1 MTLGDLIAALLG
13 WLGDFVR
20 FVFSFVPR
28 IAIIRCNQVGV
39 RTVRGEQAERIEPGV
54 WWYWPWCTE
63 IVELYTS
70 RQSFLV
76 PPISVESSDGE
87 KLSIACA
94 VVYRIVDPIRYWI
107 ENFDAD
113 QNMGEVAM
121 AGLREI
127 ATSHKASEL
136 AGGTQE
142 DTRLGSKL
150 ARRMGKDLEPF
161 GVEVL
166 ACRPTDQVRLD
177 FAGRLFGVGEGPRV
191 AIQSTSG

>member
-13 WLGDFVR
+13 WLGDFIQ

-28 IAIIRCNQVGV
+28 IKIVRCNQLGV
-39 RTVRGEQAERIEPGV
+39 RLVRGEAASKVEPGV

-63 IVELYTS
+63 IVELCVA

-76 PPISVESSDGE
+76 PPIAVESADGE

-94 VVYRIVDPIRYWI
+94 VVYQIVDPIRYWV

-113 QNMGEVAM
+113 SNMAEVAM

-127 ATSHKASEL
+127 AQAHKSPEL
-136 AGGTQE
+136 SGGTQE
-142 DTRLGSKL
+142 DTRLGAKL

-161 GVEVL
+161 GVEVI

-177 FAGRLFGVGEGPRV
+177 AAVRLFGTN
-191 AIQSTSG
+191 QHTQ